1 MNRSRKFA
9 KIVTHRFMIIHG
21 NMGGKNKMAKEA
33 FFVIYVTKK

>member
-1 MNRSRKFA
+1 MSPSKKFA

-21 NMGGKNKMAKEA
+21 NMDGKNKMVKEA